1 MAIFKGAFALF
12 FRGRGWVGGL
22 PSTPKRACA
31 LLSVIIVSLRNSNKK
46 HEELEKKLLDQM
58 VEHLHTKEKEFRE
71 EIEKKVRMTAVVL
84 VTVFL
89 LIIWHKNNNIA
100 ELCRIFRD

>member
-1 MAIFKGAFALF
+1 MRPLSLKKAYAILF
-12 FRGRGWVGGL
+12 IFMLVQL
-22 PSTPKRACA
+22 
-31 LLSVIIVSLRNSNKK
+31 NSNK

-84 VTVFL
+84 VA
-89 LIIWHKNNNIA
+89 W
-100 ELCRIFRD
+100 

>member
-1 MAIFKGAFALF
+1 
-12 FRGRGWVGGL
+12 
-22 PSTPKRACA
+22 
-31 LLSVIIVSLRNSNKK
+31 
-46 HEELEKKLLDQM
+46 M